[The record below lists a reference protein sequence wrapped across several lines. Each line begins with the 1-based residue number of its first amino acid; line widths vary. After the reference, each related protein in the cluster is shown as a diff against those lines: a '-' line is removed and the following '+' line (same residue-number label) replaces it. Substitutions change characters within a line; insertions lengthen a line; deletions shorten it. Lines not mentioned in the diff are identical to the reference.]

1 MNLQVHKV
9 KMVNGFNPVYITA
22 NDLNDAYF
30 QLLYNLYNYGRK
42 YKIDTGSFAG
52 TTRLE
57 FDFVSGFIKYPH
69 SRPLSPIMPEGIPPV
84 TTDEKLETEYFPNYL
99 MNPELEG
106 NEHYRY
112 SSWINGVSHYH
123 EFFYNKPAESV
134 KLREDYTRR
143 DETPLEWVIR
153 HFQEK
158 GYGNNHCYI
167 NIGNVDSGFAYDIP
181 YEHEGDRKTSPC
193 LRGLDFKI
201 KDHYLIISC
210 VFRSWDLYAGF
221 PENMGGLTLLSEYI
235 CEQLHDVQA
244 GPLAFT
250 SAGLHAYSY
259 QLEPI
264 WAILRK

>member
-1 MNLQVHKV
+1 MNLEPIQIV
-9 KMVNGFNPVYITA
+9 A

-30 QLLYNLYNYGRK
+30 TLLSHVWNHGRK

-52 TTRLE
+52 ASRLE
-57 FDFVSGFIKYPH
+57 FDFCSGFIRYPH

-84 TTDEKLETEYFPNYL
+84 TTDEKLLTEYFPNYL

-112 SSWINGVSHYH
+112 SSWINGTDHYKEFKLIEIESGLGKYGDIVSSKY
-123 EFFYNKPAESV
+123 
-134 KLREDYTRR
+134 R

-153 HFQEK
+153 HFKEK

-167 NIGNVDSGFAYDIP
+167 NVGNVDSGFNYDIP
-181 YEHEGDRKTSPC
+181 YEHEGDRRTSPC
-193 LRGLDFKI
+193 LRGIDFKI
-201 KDHYLIISC
+201 KNHYLIMSV

-221 PENMGGLTLLSEYI
+221 PENMGGLTLLNEYI
-235 CEQLHDVQA
+235 CDQLHDVQP

-250 SAGLHAYSY
+250 SAGLHAYDY

-264 WAILRK
+264 NSILKK